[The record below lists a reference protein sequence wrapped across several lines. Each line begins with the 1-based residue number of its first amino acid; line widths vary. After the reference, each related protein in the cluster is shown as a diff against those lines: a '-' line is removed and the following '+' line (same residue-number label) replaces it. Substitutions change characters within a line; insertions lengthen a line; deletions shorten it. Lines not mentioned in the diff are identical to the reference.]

1 MHQELPLAPDQSSTK
16 PSLTET
22 LRSAT
27 TAQQVLIALLLAL
40 AFTLAFREIRDLDT
54 GFHLKAGDWM
64 LQNFR
69 WPGNDVF
76 TYTINDRPYIDMYWG
91 YQVVLSVINSI
102 GGEFLIV
109 AINALL
115 VVLNFWLVIKRTQQL
130 GSIRQFSFGMVMFV
144 GIFATSYHFGIR
156 PHIFSFLFL
165 NLILLVLEN
174 YYRDRST
181 KLWPLPVIMLLWVN
195 MHTIFVLGWVAFFCY
210 FVGISIEQRK
220 VDMNLLKW
228 CAIGV
233 MICLLNPYTYHC
245 FLLPLEQ
252 FGFLQ
257 GGNLFKKMISE
268 YASPFKGRAFT
279 GMYWLNG
286 GLVLFQPN
294 FFFHLFLLLTLVAV
308 GVRLLKEKIIKIH
321 EILLVV
327 IFSYLM
333 ASAFKNIGYFLM
345 ALMPM
350 VVHGIGALFYRH
362 RDRITPAG
370 NRLRDA
376 LPTALT
382 SEKMLLWG
390 SVGMIV
396 VTVLASMRVATNA
409 YYIGWRSRDITGYR
423 YSTNNMPMRSAQ
435 FLRDNGLTGRLFNHI
450 NFGGIYMHMLPQKVF
465 IDARNEVIGE
475 EFFKEFT
482 SFRTPKGR
490 EAILRKY
497 NPEIIAFPRRVEEK
511 TWLRYLR
518 TSPDWRLVYL
528 DDISVIFL
536 KKDYAPQIPT
546 LDSNKAASGA
556 PARSL
561 RQIDEIIYQPKHSNF
576 FSGFFTPQYFPN
588 EEMDMVG
595 GMLAMRWI
603 EPAIRYGVEGL
614 RRSTVDVPEMYYNL
628 AEAFRLRGDWERAI
642 YCYRRY
648 HNANPTTESARKIQY
663 CQQMAT
669 RQQRGAIPE
678 QSTTQA
684 PPETQHEE
692 NADTNNLLDQ

>member
-1 MHQELPLAPDQSSTK
+1 MHEELPLSSAPSTK
-16 PSLTET
+16 PSVAET
-22 LRSAT
+22 LRAAT

-76 TYTINDRPYIDMYWG
+76 TYTINDHPYIDMYWG
-91 YQVVLSVINSI
+91 YQVVLSITNSI

-130 GSIRQFSFGMVMFV
+130 GSIRQFSFGVVMFV
-144 GIFATSYHFGIR
+144 GVFAASYHFGIR

-220 VDMNLLKW
+220 LDMNLLKW

-268 YASPFKGRAFT
+268 YASPFKGRTLT

-286 GLVLFQPN
+286 ELVLFQPN
-294 FFFHLFLLLTLVAV
+294 FFFHLFLVLTLIAV
-308 GVRLLKEKIIKIH
+308 GARLLKEKIVKIH
-321 EILLVV
+321 ELLLVV

-345 ALMPM
+345 ALMPL

-362 RDRITPAG
+362 RDRLTPAG
-370 NRLRDA
+370 TRLRDA
-376 LPTALT
+376 LPTTLT

-396 VTVLASMRVATNA
+396 VVVLASMRVATNA
-409 YYIGWRSRDITGYR
+409 YYIGWRSRDVTGYR

-450 NFGGIYMHMLPQKVF
+450 NFGGIYMYMLPQKVF

-475 EFFKEFT
+475 EFFKEFS

-497 NPEIIAFPRRVEEK
+497 DPQIIAFPRRVEERY
-511 TWLRYLR
+511 WLPPLR
-518 TSPDWRLVYL
+518 KSPDWRLVYL
-528 DDISVIFL
+528 DDISMVFL
-536 KKDYAPQIPT
+536 KKDYAPQILA
-546 LDSNKAASGA
+546 LDSNKAAEGA

-561 RQIDEIIYQPKHSNF
+561 QEIDEIIYQYKPTSL
-576 FSGFFTPQYFPN
+576 FSGFFKPQYFPN
-588 EEMDMVG
+588 EEMDVVG

-603 EPAIRYGVEGL
+603 EPAIRYGVEGI

-648 HNANPTTESARKIQY
+648 HTANPTAESAKKIRY
-663 CQQMAT
+663 CQQMAIG
-669 RQQRGAIPE
+669 QQRGMGNEQPPAAIP
-678 QSTTQA
+678 
-684 PPETQHEE
+684 EE
-692 NADTNNLLDQ
+692 NADTTSSNQLDQ